1 VYDKERK
8 TEIMTTRT
16 VRLDDDAERALAR
29 LRKLT
34 RLSIS
39 EVLKRGLAAYEH
51 LASTQGHVKPYDIYA
66 RLDLG
71 AGGWSLGAARDAKSV
86 LKKAL
91 RRKHGR

>member
-1 VYDKERK
+1 
-8 TEIMTTRT
+8 MTTRT

-39 EVLKRGLAAYEH
+39 EVLKRGLAAYEQ
-51 LASTQGHVKPYDIYA
+51 LAAMQGHVKPFDIYA

-71 AGGWSLGAARDAKSV
+71 AGGWSLGAARDAKRV
-86 LKKAL
+86 LAGAI